1 MKKTNRGPSRQH
13 ADQAAPARALAV
25 DYAALLQQAL
35 TEPGALSSAY
45 RAFHGF
51 SALNQSLAYLQCKLR
66 GIEVSPLASFS
77 AWKSKGRVVR
87 KGEKAISLFM
97 PLTKQQ
103 EVQAADGSVE
113 ESTRTFFALKPHW
126 FVLSQTEGAEA
137 EWPVL
142 PDWDLER
149 ALDALQIDRV
159 HFAHLNGNCQGYA
172 QGHSIAV
179 NPLAAYP
186 MKTACHELAHVLL
199 GHTTEH
205 LMSDDETTPR
215 NLKEVEA
222 ESVAYLVT
230 SILVLPGQES
240 SRAYIQGWLGTDAL
254 SDASI
259 RKVFACV
266 DRILKAGRSGT

>member
-1 MKKTNRGPSRQH
+1 MKTTTNCQAVSRFEQT
-13 ADQAAPARALAV
+13 AAARFSQV
-25 DYAALLQQAL
+25 DFAALLDQAL

-51 SALNQSLAYLQCKLR
+51 SALNQSLAYLQCKQR

-77 AWKSKGRVVR
+77 AWKTKGRVVR

-103 EVQAADGSVE
+103 EVQTADGGVE

-137 EWPVL
+137 EWPAL
-142 PDWDLER
+142 PDWDLQL
-149 ALDALQIDRV
+149 ALDSLQITKV
-159 HFAHLNGNCQGYA
+159 SFAHLNGNCQGYA
-172 QGHSIAV
+172 QGRSIAV

-186 MKTACHELAHVLL
+186 VKTACHEIAHVLL
-199 GHTTEH
+199 GHTMES
-205 LMSDDETTPR
+205 LMSDDDTTPR
-215 NLKEVEA
+215 NLREVEA

-230 SILVLPGQES
+230 SILGLPGQES
-240 SRAYIQGWLGTDAL
+240 SRAYIQGWLGADEVPDP
-254 SDASI
+254 SV
-259 RKVFACV
+259 RKVFACA
-266 DRILKAGRSGT
+266 DRILKAGR